1 MKVLKVCREQE
12 IAGPEL
18 TTQLSFQCEVEII
31 EWRVQDHENLDSE
44 IQRVTKEEQLYY
56 ILSMTFLSTEK
67 AEEKGK
73 GTVSIVRKT
82 PKNAFGRR
90 SRSRSTKKR
99 KNDSFETT

>member
-18 TTQLSFQCEVEII
+18 TTQLSFQCDVEII

-73 GTVSIVRKT
+73 GYSKHCEEDAKERIWQKITQSQHQ
-82 PKNAFGRR
+82 
-90 SRSRSTKKR
+90 
-99 KNDSFETT
+99 EEEE